1 MITGWLL
8 KMVLSIALVG
18 FLLVEGGSPLIT
30 RAQLDDVAHE
40 AADNAV
46 LELLDSRN
54 EEQARAA
61 AEEVVIE
68 EDAALTGFTIDQR
81 GVTVTVEREAR
92 SFLLKKIGQF
102 ESWYDVEVTATAARV
117 RG

>member
-8 KMVLSIALVG
+8 KMVLSFALVG

-30 RAQLDDVAHE
+30 RAQLDDVAHD

-46 LELLDSRN
+46 LEILDHN
-54 EEQARAA
+54 DAEQARAV
-61 AEEVVIE
+61 AEEIATD
-68 EDAALTGFTIDQR
+68 EDAALTRFTIDQQ

-92 SFLLKKIGQF
+92 SFLLKKF
-102 ESWYDVEVTATAARV
+102 EPLESWYDVEVTATAARV